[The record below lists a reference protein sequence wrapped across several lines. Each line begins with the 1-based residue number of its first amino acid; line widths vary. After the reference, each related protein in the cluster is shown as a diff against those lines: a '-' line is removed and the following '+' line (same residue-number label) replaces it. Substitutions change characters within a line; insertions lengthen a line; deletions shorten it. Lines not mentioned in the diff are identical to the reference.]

1 MVYDT
6 HQLVYVLLRLGEPD
20 KAIYHFKQSSNES
33 AGADVARAQSVK
45 SRIAKSSDARR
56 LKNWITVLQEAQA
69 AVSDGADCAPQV
81 SARPP
86 RHVPHSSVDREPCTA
101 RAASVLTIVF
111 LAVNSA
117 R

>member
-20 KAIYHFKQSSNES
+20 KAIYHLKQSSNES

-86 RHVPHSSVDREPCTA
+86 RHVPTQLHEPCAA
-101 RAASVLTIVF
+101 RAASILTNVF
-111 LAVNSA
+111 LAVNNSA

>member
-20 KAIYHFKQSSNES
+20 KAIYHLKQSSNES
-33 AGADVARAQSVK
+33 AGADVSHAQSVK

-56 LKNWITVLQEAQA
+56 VKNWITVLQEAQA

-86 RHVPHSSVDREPCTA
+86 RHVATQLHGTLHCTHV
-101 RAASVLTIVF
+101 RLAASILTNMF
-111 LAVNSA
+111 S
-117 R
+117 RGE